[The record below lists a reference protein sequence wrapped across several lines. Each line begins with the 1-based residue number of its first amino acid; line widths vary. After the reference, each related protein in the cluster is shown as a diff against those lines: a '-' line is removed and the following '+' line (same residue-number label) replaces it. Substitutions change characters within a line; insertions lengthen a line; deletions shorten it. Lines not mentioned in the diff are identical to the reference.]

1 MAMQPGE
8 NTVQRGGSSERRQV
22 AVLFCDI
29 VDSTRIAEV
38 IDAEDLQQLYLA
50 YRATC
55 DACVAEFGGHIDSYY
70 GDGILASFGYPVA
83 VEKSTQRA
91 INAGL
96 RLIDVVRS
104 KDWSRY
110 SKQPVHVRVGIHTG
124 IVVAGDPA
132 GDPEGRSLLNLVG
145 AAPNIA
151 SRLQG
156 LAAPNSIVI
165 SEEARLLV
173 DAEFVTSCLGE
184 HQLKGVSRPTLVH
197 RVLHAAPNV
206 EPAARLRRG
215 SLAPMVGR
223 SKELSTLLEC
233 WARAEAGQGTTVC
246 VSGDAGIG
254 KSRLIAEFCTL
265 TQTGRGDSIVEFQCS
280 PYYRNSS
287 LYPVIETLE
296 RWLGTT
302 TSSTPDER
310 VAALEARAR
319 DLPNSA
325 EALPLFASLLSI
337 PNDGRFASATLSPEA
352 ARKRTIECIVEWIL
366 SLSTEGAAFVEFSD
380 IHWVD
385 PTTLDVI
392 SELLSRIRE
401 HPVLAVLTYRTEAAA
416 RYNDRF
422 KDVEHVDLV
431 PLSHEDMEQ
440 LVYHVAGG
448 KQLPKE
454 IVRQILDNTAGVPL
468 FGEELTKAVIHS
480 DAVVDQGT
488 HYQANQWHQQL
499 DVPAALQDILAV
511 RLERTG
517 SGRRVAQLASVLGR
531 SFNRETLAF
540 LSEDEPSLDGQ
551 LDGLVREGIL
561 QQDSADPGVFTF
573 RHALIQKA
581 AYESLLKATRG
592 SYHQR
597 VAHVLA
603 THPDRTNAY
612 PPELVAQHFTLG
624 GLAEKAIPIWLEA
637 AGRSLRRS
645 ANLEACAQAEGG
657 LSCIRELGSPPPLRP
672 AELMLQ
678 TMKGTALI
686 ATRGWGVPDVG
697 EAFERAAEISMTL
710 SGAQHTSA
718 LWGLWAYRFMRG
730 ELSVAREYAEQM
742 LRIGEETGN
751 SSIAIEGHW
760 TLGAT
765 LYWLPDLAGS
775 RKHLEAAVHMYD
787 RETHSQNAF
796 VYGQDP
802 GVSARAWLMFVL
814 AHSGHTSDA
823 IRCGNEAL
831 ELAKLVD
838 HPFSTAWALAAN
850 ALLRIEV
857 NDVEG
862 VLKLGNEALRYC
874 MDQEQV
880 FWVANLMM
888 AVGWAKT
895 HSGQASEGVAMAEQ
909 GYAAYEA
916 TGVRLILSFFAAM
929 LTDCHMAAGD
939 IEGAQKWLARGVEIA
954 EAQKEAPI
962 VPSLLLIKAALA
974 MRSATPDPMAAS
986 VALREAMAKA
996 SEQGLRMRELQAAS
1010 ALAQLLL
1017 ATGDRDNAREVLEP
1031 IVTWFQEHGDPSA
1044 ASAAAPLLAMCR

>member
-1 MAMQPGE
+1 MQPGE

-22 AVLFCDI
+22 TVLFCDM

-38 IDAEDLQQLYLA
+38 VDAEDLQQLYLA

-110 SKQPVHVRVGIHTG
+110 SKLPVHVRVGIHTG
-124 IVVAGDPA
+124 IVVAGDPL

-151 SRLQG
+151 SRLQN
-156 LAAPNSIVI
+156 LAAPDSIVI

-173 DAEFVTSCLGE
+173 DTDFVTSSLGE

-197 RVLHAAPNV
+197 RVLHASPNV
-206 EPAARLRRG
+206 EQATRWRRA

-223 SKELSTLLEC
+223 SRQLSTLLEC
-233 WARAEAGQGTTVC
+233 WAHAEAGHGAAVC

-254 KSRLIAEFCTL
+254 KSRLIAEFCAL
-265 TQTGRGDSIVEFQCS
+265 TQTGRSDRTLEFQCS

-302 TSSTPDER
+302 PSSSPDER

-319 DLPNSA
+319 ALSNAA

-337 PNDGRFASATLSPEA
+337 PNDGRFASETLSPEA

-366 SLSTEGAAFVEFSD
+366 SRSAEGPAFVVFSD

-392 SELLSRIRE
+392 SELVSRIRDR
-401 HPVLAVLTYRTEAAA
+401 PVLAVLTYRTDAPA
-416 RYNDRF
+416 RVRDRF
-422 KDVEHVDLV
+422 GNEQHIDLV

-440 LVYHVAGG
+440 LVYHVAGA
-448 KQLPKE
+448 KHLPKE

-480 DAVVDQGT
+480 SAVVDQGT
-488 HYQANQWHQQL
+488 HYQANQWQQL

-517 SGRRVAQLASVLGR
+517 SGRRVAQIASVLGR
-531 SFNRETLAF
+531 RFNREILAF
-540 LSEDEPSLDGQ
+540 LCQDIPDLDRQ
-551 LDGLVREGIL
+551 LEGLCREGIL
-561 QQDSADPGVFTF
+561 QQDSAEPDVFTF

-581 AYESLLKATRG
+581 AYESLLKTTRG

-597 VAHVLA
+597 VANVLA

-624 GLAEKAIPIWLEA
+624 GLADKAIPIWLEA

-730 ELSVAREYAEQM
+730 ELAIAREYAEQM
-742 LRIGEETGN
+742 LRIGEETGD

-775 RKHLEAAVHMYD
+775 RKHLEAAVRMYD

-823 IRCGNEAL
+823 IRCGKEAL
-831 ELAKLVD
+831 ELAKAVD

-862 VLKLGNEALRYC
+862 VLTLGNEALRYC
-874 MDQEQV
+874 MDQEQA

-895 HSGQASEGVAMAEQ
+895 RSGQASEGVAMAER

-929 LTDCHMAAGD
+929 LTDCHLAAGD
-939 IEGAQKWLARGVEIA
+939 VEGAQKWLARGVEIA

-974 MRSATPDPMAAS
+974 MRSATPDPMAAI

-996 SEQGLRMRELQAAS
+996 SEQGLRIRELQAAS

-1017 ATGDRDNAREVLEP
+1017 ATGDRDGARAVLEP